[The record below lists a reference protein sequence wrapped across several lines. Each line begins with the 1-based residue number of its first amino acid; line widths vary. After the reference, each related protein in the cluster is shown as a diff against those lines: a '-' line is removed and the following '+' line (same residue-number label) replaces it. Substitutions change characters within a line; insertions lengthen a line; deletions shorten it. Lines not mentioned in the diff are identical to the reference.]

1 MNVNALPRAR
11 IAGGFLTLG
20 LFVAALYVL
29 RRELHEFTLHDVIH
43 EFRSLPPWRLGLA
56 LGLTVLG
63 YGALVGYDL
72 LALHWIK
79 LDLPLRRVA
88 HAAFVGSAFANN
100 IPMAFFV
107 GGSVRY
113 RLYSRAGITAAETA
127 ALVIVNILTYSLGL
141 LTLAAVVFAVEPLGV
156 PRLLHLPV
164 TTTRPLA
171 LVAAVAVL
179 AYLGWSVLWRRPI
192 HVRRQKLPPPRGL
205 FSLAQIGVSALD
217 WTLSGAALYV
227 LLPTSSQLSLLA
239 FFGVFI
245 LGQIAALIAQL
256 PGGLGVFEAIML
268 AMLAPALRVPAVLG
282 ALLAYRVIYF
292 FIPFGIALLLL
303 GVREARAVA

>member
-79 LDLPLRRVA
+79 HDLPLRRVA

-107 GGSVRY
+107 GGSVQY

-127 ALVIVNILTYSLGL
+127 ALGRGFGRGASGRPQ
-141 LTLAAVVFAVEPLGV
+141 APPSAGHHDPASRFAGDAP
-156 PRLLHLPV
+156 
-164 TTTRPLA
+164 
-171 LVAAVAVL
+171 
-179 AYLGWSVLWRRPI
+179 
-192 HVRRQKLPPPRGL
+192 
-205 FSLAQIGVSALD
+205 
-217 WTLSGAALYV
+217 
-227 LLPTSSQLSLLA
+227 
-239 FFGVFI
+239 
-245 LGQIAALIAQL
+245 
-256 PGGLGVFEAIML
+256 
-268 AMLAPALRVPAVLG
+268 APALRVPAVLG

-292 FIPFGIALLLL
+292 FIPFGIAVLLL

>member
-1 MNVNALPRAR
+1 MKAPSPAR
-11 IAGGFLTLG
+11 IAGSLLTLG
-20 LFVAALYVL
+20 LFVAAIYVL
-29 RRELHEFTLHDVIH
+29 RRELHEFTLHDVVH
-43 EFRSLPPWRLGLA
+43 EFRSLPPWRLALA
-56 LGLTVLG
+56 VALTALG

-72 LALHWIK
+72 VALRWIGR
-79 LDLPLRRVA
+79 DLPLRRVA

-113 RLYSRAGITAAETA
+113 RLYSRAGFTAAETA
-127 ALVIVNILTYSLGL
+127 ALVVVNILTYTLGL
-141 LTLAAVVFAVEPLGV
+141 LAMAAVVFVADPMAV

-164 TTTRPLA
+164 ATTRPLA
-171 LVAAVAVL
+171 GVAAAAVL

-192 HVRRQKLPPPRGL
+192 RIRGQELPAPRPA
-205 FSLAQIGVSALD
+205 FCLAQMGVSVLD

-227 LLPTSSQLSLLA
+227 LLPAAPRLSLVG

-256 PGGLGVFEAIML
+256 PGGLGVFEAIMV
-268 AMLAPALRVPAVLG
+268 AMLRPALRVPTVLG

-292 FIPFGIALLLL
+292 FIPFGIAVVLLAA
-303 GVREARAVA
+303 REARAIR